1 MNMKWYIVYTKPDS
15 EKKVSE
21 MLTRRK
27 IENYSPVKS
36 VIKEWNDSKVKES
49 LLFLGYVFVKTTEH
63 QLSDLKKINGIVN
76 LVHWM
81 GNPVSVK
88 NVEIKA
94 IKLFLNEYTNVT
106 IEKTAVKPPTL
117 NTSNHY
123 NAEQEAPMITIKNR
137 KAYVGLPSLGY
148 IMTADVDASNVRI
161 ISADSPSNQENLKPN
176 KLLNRFSEINNSL
189 KNYWVKAFA
198 LSICVLLITK

>member
-21 MLTRRK
+21 ILTRRK
-27 IENYSPVKS
+27 IENFRPVNS
-36 VIKEWNDSKVKES
+36 VTEEGRDRKVKES
-49 LLFLGYVFVKTTEH
+49 LLFKGYVFVKTTEQ
-63 QLSDLKKINGIVN
+63 QLQDFKKIDGIVN

-94 IKLFLNEYTNVT
+94 IKLFLNEYANVT
-106 IEKTAVKPPTL
+106 IEKTAIKPHAL
-117 NTSNHY
+117 NTTDHRTI
-123 NAEQEAPMITIKNR
+123 EQEVPMITIKNK
-137 KAYVGLPSLGY
+137 KAYVGLPSLGCVM
-148 IMTADVDASNVRI
+148 IAEVDVSNVRI
-161 ISADSPSNQENLKPN
+161 ILAEGLINQENFKPN
-176 KLLNRFSEINNSL
+176 KLFNRFSEINNSL